1 MSSHFNHNN
10 FKSIFLNYLVR
21 IGEGSRKISRSKK
34 LSFPL
39 LQPSFLPD
47 NFSLDIVRVYQES
60 GQYNNVYLEY
70 ANDAGEIFKVSE
82 LFIGDAEVRRELA
95 NDAGIIKEII
105 IGTDPAVLVLMPSD
119 LSYLEWIKGNV
130 KVLISGKLSE
140 QDIIRVADSLH

>member
-1 MSSHFNHNN
+1 M
-10 FKSIFLNYLVR
+10 
-21 IGEGSRKISRSKK
+21 
-34 LSFPL
+34 